1 MHSGEA
7 IDTQDIRNM
16 GGLRRKMPVTFW
28 TFLIGGLALSGF
40 PLITAGFW
48 SKDEILTGAFASDNR
63 VVFLAL
69 ALAAL
74 FTAIYSARQ
83 IMLVFLGT
91 ARTKSAEHAG
101 ENKTVMTLPLIV
113 LAVFAVSAGWIGIPH
128 AFPVLGQFSNGW
140 LQTFIGSMLPM
151 EEIVEGHSVIPLV
164 TSIIMSLGGL
174 LIGWRLYRKFQD
186 AAQTDPL
193 QRGLGP
199 SFNLMQNKYWMDEVY
214 DFIFI
219 RPSKWFAEKVS
230 YQFLDNRIIDGAL
243 HGIGRFGIWLGK
255 LFRFGFD
262 LPVVNGAGDGTAR
275 GTKWSGQMLR
285 KLQNGKVQHY
295 MGLAVLL
302 MVLAGIIVI
311 YFVVAL

>member
-1 MHSGEA
+1 
-7 IDTQDIRNM
+7 M

-28 TFLIGGLALSGF
+28 TFLIGALALSGF

-48 SKDEILTGAFASDNR
+48 SKDEILTGAFASSTR

-74 FTAIYSARQ
+74 LTAIYSARQ
-83 IMLVFLGT
+83 ITLVFLGS
-91 ARTKSAEHAG
+91 ARTKSAEHAS
-101 ENKTVMTLPLIV
+101 ENKAVMTLPLIV
-113 LAVFAVSAGWIGIPH
+113 LAIFAVTAGWIGIPH

-140 LQTFIGSMLPM
+140 LQGFIGSMLPV
-151 EEIVEGHSVIPLV
+151 EEMVEGHSYIPLI
-164 TSIIMSLGGL
+164 TSIVMSLGGL
-174 LIGWRLYRKFQD
+174 LIGWLLYRKFKE

-193 QRGLGP
+193 ERGLGP

-214 DFIFI
+214 DFVFI
-219 RPSKWFAEKVS
+219 RPSRWFAEKVS

-255 LFRFGFD
+255 LLRFGID

-275 GTKWSGQMLR
+275 GMKWSGQMLR

-295 MGLAVLL
+295 MGLGVLL
-302 MVLAGIIVI
+302 MVVAGVIVI
-311 YFVVAL
+311 YIVVVF